1 MKPTYS
7 SHLPLWLAI
16 LLTLVMV
23 IVVREAAVVVCD
35 WFGVEKAANVVGLV
49 VMFIIL
55 MSWRMLTGVPSWLTK
70 ASNSLLVDSGFAFLP
85 VSAGAGIL
93 LFGLGD
99 ELIGVMLTMAISTLI
114 PLWGLALLSNR
125 WLNKSTD
132 TAMTDNMLKSND
144 NLSQNG
150 TKQSH
155 EKEQ

>member
-55 MSWRMLTGVPSWLTK
+55 MSWRMLTGLPSWLTK

-125 WLNKSTD
+125 WINKSTD
-132 TAMTDNMLKSND
+132 TAMTDDMLKSND

>member
-55 MSWRMLTGVPSWLTK
+55 MSWRMLTGLPSWLTK